1 MMKIEK
7 LLRSVVLLLLGV
19 AVPMGLISCGTTTD
33 AAKPTVINFWVRE
46 NDKAFTIPLVQ
57 AYNETH
63 TTKVK
68 LTVITAESFVTKFG
82 TAIAAGTPP
91 DVIAIDLIYLPAF
104 NAANQMV
111 DITDLAHSLPF
122 FDKLS
127 HSHVRLAT
135 AGGKIYGLP
144 YSADG
149 SVLLYNKTLFRQA
162 GLDPNAPPVTWADIE
177 ADSQKITA
185 LGDDIKGFYF
195 SGRCAGCN
203 AFTILPLI
211 WASGGDVLSSDS
223 TTATIDSPAVR
234 NVLEFYHR
242 LWVGGQ
248 MPQAAKTDNG
258 DHGANFI
265 DAFTTGKIGMI
276 GGGAFSAALLK
287 AQYPKIDFGVTYL
300 PGINGGV
307 ASFAGGDTIGI
318 PRGSLHTKEAFDFI
332 SWCLSTQ
339 TQVELLA
346 KNSEV
351 PVRSD
356 LGFNKYSQKDTRY
369 VTISKAFAQ
378 GRTPDTVHYN
388 QLFNDANGPW
398 ITTIENAVFNG
409 QIDSSLATAQQQFT
423 QILSTTS

>member
-1 MMKIEK
+1 MKRKK
-7 LLRSVVLLLLGV
+7 LLWSLILFLLGV
-19 AVPMGLISCGTTTD
+19 AVPLSLLGCGASTD
-33 AAKPTVINFWVRE
+33 AAKPTIIHFWVRE

-82 TAIAAGTPP
+82 TAIAADTPP
-91 DVIAIDLIYLPAF
+91 DVMATDLIYLPAF
-104 NAANQMV
+104 NAAHQMM
-111 DITDLAHSLPF
+111 DITDRAHGLPF
-122 FDKLS
+122 FATLS
-127 HSHVRLAT
+127 RSHIRLAT
-135 AGGKIYGLP
+135 TDGRIYGVP

-162 GLDPNAPPVTWADIE
+162 GLNPNTPPTTWAALE
-177 ADSQKITA
+177 ADSQRVTA
-185 LGDDIKGFYF
+185 LGNGIKGFYF

-203 AFTILPLI
+203 AFTMLPLI
-211 WASGGDVLSSDS
+211 WASGGDVLSQDS
-223 TTATIDSPAVR
+223 TTATMDSPAVR

-242 LWVGGQ
+242 LWVEGQ
-248 MPQAAKTDNG
+248 MPQAAKTDSG

-287 AQYPKIDFGVTYL
+287 AQYPKIDFGVAYL

-318 PRGSLHTKEAFDFI
+318 PRGSLHPNEAFDFI
-332 SWCLSTQ
+332 SWCLNAQ

-346 KNSEV
+346 RKSEI
-351 PVRSD
+351 PVRAD
-356 LGFNKYSQKDTRY
+356 LGINKYSQEDTRY

-409 QIDSSLATAQQQFT
+409 QIDSSIATAQQQFT
-423 QILSTTS
+423 QILSTTN